1 MTVDY
6 YLTICMEVSL
16 SYSFSL
22 GSLWEPLHIP
32 PRHCGLQAKGGRQ
45 VVQSRLSKNR
55 YSNQDVLHHLQ
66 SHNTHCSG
74 WRRPLRA
81 NLSAILH
88 IFSNSK
94 IEKTYI
100 VFEEPKDFQR
110 QDYGSKV
117 IAPQKN
123 VLRVDLKKM
132 KGTTPLIFPR
142 ALIYRKCT
150 SRMYSCI

>member
-94 IEKTYI
+94 IEKNIYCIWGAQRFPKARLWFKGYCTSKECPASRFEENERHHSPHISTCTYI
-100 VFEEPKDFQR
+100 
-110 QDYGSKV
+110 
-117 IAPQKN
+117 
-123 VLRVDLKKM
+123 
-132 KGTTPLIFPR
+132 
-142 ALIYRKCT
+142 
-150 SRMYSCI
+150 